1 MSPRDFY
8 YTVNKPT
15 PGLNPWRMVVGDTEL
30 RLELELQS
38 QSAFMYIVILLAY
51 MSV

>member
-1 MSPRDFY
+1 MG
-8 YTVNKPT
+8 V
-15 PGLNPWRMVVGDTEL
+15 VVGDTEL

-38 QSAFMYIVILLAY
+38 QSAFMYIGVLPVC